1 MLKRLTLFLLIACCV
16 ACDKNQQ
23 KSAGCT
29 AQICTDIF
37 VSINIHFTDNTGKLI
52 NVQNFSAVDQRTH
65 LALQAKYTIIVP
77 MPVANTKDYLVADD
91 SMLSQLSTDG
101 DDILITATN
110 PATNQTKTVT
120 LKISGGCNCHVTKIS
135 GPDTVA
141 FD

>member
-1 MLKRLTLFLLIACCV
+1 MLKRLTLFLVIACCV

-52 NVQNFSAVDQRTH
+52 NVQNFTAIDQRTH
-65 LALQAKYTIIVP
+65 LALQGKYPITVP
-77 MPVANTKDYLVADD
+77 VPNTKDYLVADD

-110 PATNQTKTVT
+110 PTTNQTKTVT
-120 LKISGGCNCHVTKIS
+120 LKISGGCNCHVAKIS
-135 GPDTVA
+135 GVDTVA
-141 FD
+141 FV